1 MRARARESA
10 SCPDPLLGRAG
21 DAIAI
26 AWGLAE
32 GLVFFL
38 VPDMFFSL
46 TASRSPL
53 RGLRHVGL
61 VILGSLLAGLILHT
75 WATRDAEAARSLVNA
90 VPFVDQ
96 SMFARVEADYQRL
109 GSLAPLAGPL
119 SGIPYKVYAVVGAGH
134 TPLLPFLLISVPARA
149 ERLLITWA
157 QFTVLGLLLRRWTR
171 RPELW
176 SAIGYVAYWLVVY
189 TLYWSSK

>member
-1 MRARARESA
+1 MRAPPRDSDSHR
-10 SCPDPLLGRAG
+10 DPLLGRPG
-21 DAIAI
+21 DAFAI

-32 GLVFFL
+32 GLIFFL

-61 VILGSLLAGLILHT
+61 VILGSLIAGLVLHT
-75 WATRDAEAARSLVNA
+75 WATRDAAGARGVVIA
-90 VPFVDQ
+90 VPFIDQ
-96 SMFARVEADYQRL
+96 AMFTRVEADYQRL
-109 GSLAPLAGPL
+109 GAMAPLAGPL
-119 SGIPYKVYAVVGAGH
+119 SGVPYKVYAVVGAGH

-157 QFTVLGLLLRRWTR
+157 QFAVLGLLLRRWTR

-176 SAIGYVAYWLVVY
+176 SAVAYAAYWLLVY
-189 TLYWSSK
+189 TWYWSSR

>member
-1 MRARARESA
+1 MRALPRDSDSSR
-10 SCPDPLLGRAG
+10 DPLLGRAG
-21 DAIAI
+21 DALAI
-26 AWGLAE
+26 AWGIAE

-46 TASRSPL
+46 TASRSPR
-53 RGLRHVGL
+53 RGLRHLGL
-61 VILGSLLAGLILHT
+61 VIIGSLIAGLILHS
-75 WATRDAEAARSLVNA
+75 WATRDAEAARTLVNA
-90 VPFVDQ
+90 VPFVSQ
-96 SMFARVEADYQRL
+96 GMLTRVEADYQRL

-119 SGIPYKVYAVVGAGH
+119 SGIPYKVYAVVGARH

-157 QFTVLGLLLRRWTR
+157 QFALLGLLLRRWTR

-176 SAIGYVAYWLVVY
+176 SAIMYVAYWLVVY